1 MSEKSVKRWSAKRK
15 QEVVLRLLRGEG
27 LDTLSR
33 ETGQPASVL
42 SRWRE
47 EFLEGGMA
55 ALKRRTDDPKV
66 NALEKELRRAKRLVG
81 ELMMDKELLEGVR
94 VPPQA
99 GTEEH
104 SAGTEEAGLCSL
116 WRCHRWAGA
125 IEAPARSASGSAL
138 PEGPS
143 AKRSAARSSMQQH
156 GVGHAAGSIW
166 VGSAVTQ
173 LVYRILS

>member
-66 NALEKELRRAKRLVG
+66 NALEKELRRAKRLAG
-81 ELMMDKELLEGVR
+81 ELMMDKELLEMR
-94 VPPQA
+94 
-99 GTEEH
+99 
-104 SAGTEEAGLCSL
+104 
-116 WRCHRWAGA
+116 
-125 IEAPARSASGSAL
+125 IARHEGEL
-138 PEGPS
+138 PFP
-143 AKRSAARSSMQQH
+143 KRRSN
-156 GVGHAAGSIW
+156 
-166 VGSAVTQ
+166 
-173 LVYRILS
+173 L